1 MKVFTVSTFDE
12 KYFSF
17 DINLVALE
25 SSKMMVDKTKMSR
38 SEGKCISTY
47 FSSFFLSK
55 IIYEKLK
62 HQKNNL

>member
-1 MKVFTVSTFDE
+1 MKVFTISTFDE

-25 SSKMMVDKTKMSR
+25 SSKMMVDKTKTSR

-47 FSSFFLSK
+47 FSFFFC
-55 IIYEKLK
+55 LK
-62 HQKNNL
+62 